1 MSHKLKYEFDNN
13 EDKANYVSKEEF
25 CNMLDISEKYF
36 NDVNKT
42 VAKVVRMFNI
52 KKLNISRFEVYYNKD
67 DIQKSINELCEFQ
80 NTHINGAEAK
90 KMCSNLS
97 EEGIK
102 SILIPSHYKLIC
114 RDTLNEIWNIKVVYK
129 KSEIDDYI
137 QSRAE
142 IDRKIESG
150 EYLSTSDASK
160 MLNMS
165 DRMFLKLK
173 QSIDMNEIRYYQGF
187 YFEKNVIEK
196 LVKEQEEFFS
206 EYIPKSVVKNKYFTP
221 KTFPSHEE
229 KLTKYEAPRI
239 AYTLEYTSTMI
250 KDSSWFK
257 ISEVEELAKELS
269 EKKRTIKKERTK
281 AKKKESEKTEENAVI
296 NDKELEFNMVLTK
309 IDYNSPGYD
318 INHDILGS
326 TYFHTFQIR
335 LNELND
341 WNGFN
346 PNSEYTNGKWFGYIK
361 DKLDSMRANEKV
373 SNARVNHYVR
383 CTLALKSM
391 LDYYGLDEVYSLTTN
406 QINTYFNIIKTNIIR
421 INIYE
426 FLGLVSKD
434 VQLVSGNKRCGF
446 RMDKIYSPHRR
457 ESSKT
462 IDDIY
467 DFDVYSDLFK
477 YLVDI
482 DLHVK
487 NSIYDIKVK
496 NSIRYASTWLYVM
509 LHMNNAWRNG
519 DVTEFPKLDIDDL
532 LDEFKIY
539 EYSWFENNKLSI
551 AKARAVISRVIQHE
565 FKISKTQVEG
575 TFFCSDELAPSMA
588 TNILILTLY
597 HKSRSIIS
605 NNSTLMDFGTKY
617 NKVGDSHFNKFF
629 KEFKH
634 KNFKFLSRTMNKT
647 VMTFVYYLANLSG
660 DSKALIYAQKLRE
673 HLSEDSTLH
682 YLNLDKSKIESLSK
696 QLFMRGEFG
705 YITNMLLTRVYD
717 ENVTNFEEATEAIVR
732 INDIFGDVFKIHSTA
747 GFLNT
752 IRVERQAVIDTLAEK
767 SFNECQEILTDLFA
781 RKLPSRE
788 DNVQCLVSKEGC
800 KRIDLKSCFECQ
812 YHIPSIYA
820 LTTLCESMIE
830 DMKNYHNVKGVKKY
844 KLALSID
851 RKSILLKE
859 AMDILTPEYVYNCL
873 GLTRDEFKSQ
883 LNLIDMPEDFLEDK
897 ELLER

>member
-406 QINTYFNIIKTNIIR
+406 QINTYFNI
-421 INIYE
+421 
-426 FLGLVSKD
+426 
-434 VQLVSGNKRCGF
+434 
-446 RMDKIYSPHRR
+446 
-457 ESSKT
+457 
-462 IDDIY
+462 
-467 DFDVYSDLFK
+467 
-477 YLVDI
+477 
-482 DLHVK
+482 
-487 NSIYDIKVK
+487 
-496 NSIRYASTWLYVM
+496 
-509 LHMNNAWRNG
+509 
-519 DVTEFPKLDIDDL
+519 
-532 LDEFKIY
+532 
-539 EYSWFENNKLSI
+539 
-551 AKARAVISRVIQHE
+551 
-565 FKISKTQVEG
+565 
-575 TFFCSDELAPSMA
+575 
-588 TNILILTLY
+588 
-597 HKSRSIIS
+597 
-605 NNSTLMDFGTKY
+605 
-617 NKVGDSHFNKFF
+617 
-629 KEFKH
+629 
-634 KNFKFLSRTMNKT
+634 
-647 VMTFVYYLANLSG
+647 SG
-660 DSKALIYAQKLRE
+660 DKYE
-673 HLSEDSTLH
+673 HS
-682 YLNLDKSKIESLSK
+682 N
-696 QLFMRGEFG
+696 MR
-705 YITNMLLTRVYD
+705 
-717 ENVTNFEEATEAIVR
+717 
-732 INDIFGDVFKIHSTA
+732 
-747 GFLNT
+747 
-752 IRVERQAVIDTLAEK
+752 
-767 SFNECQEILTDLFA
+767 
-781 RKLPSRE
+781 
-788 DNVQCLVSKEGC
+788 
-800 KRIDLKSCFECQ
+800 
-812 YHIPSIYA
+812 
-820 LTTLCESMIE
+820 
-830 DMKNYHNVKGVKKY
+830 
-844 KLALSID
+844 
-851 RKSILLKE
+851 
-859 AMDILTPEYVYNCL
+859 
-873 GLTRDEFKSQ
+873 
-883 LNLIDMPEDFLEDK
+883 
-897 ELLER
+897 

>member
-1 MSHKLKYEFDNN
+1 MSNKLEFEADNIYENKSNYVDKEELCEMLNITQKHFKDINHVVYRVVSEFKIRKLK
-13 EDKANYVSKEEF
+13 
-25 CNMLDISEKYF
+25 L
-36 NDVNKT
+36 
-42 VAKVVRMFNI
+42 
-52 KKLNISRFEVYYNKD
+52 SRFEIYYNKS
-67 DIQKSINELCEFQ
+67 DIESAINELCEFQ
-80 NTHINGAEAK
+80 NTHVNNRDAIK
-90 KMCSNLS
+90 ICSNLPK
-97 EEGIK
+97 EGIE

-114 RDTLNEIWNIKVVYK
+114 RDTLNEIWNIKVVFK
-129 KSEIDDYI
+129 KSELDNYT
-137 QSRAE
+137 QSRE
-142 IDRKIESG
+142 DIGRKIESG

-165 DRMFLKLK
+165 NKMFLKLK

-187 YFEKNVIEK
+187 YFDKNIIEK
-196 LVKEQEEFFS
+196 LMKEQEEFFS

-221 KTFPSHEE
+221 KTFSSHED
-229 KLTKYEAPRI
+229 KLTKYEPPKI
-239 AYTLEYTSTMI
+239 AYTLDYSFTMI
-250 KDSSWFK
+250 KDNSWFK
-257 ISEVEELAKELS
+257 ISEVEELIKAVKEKKNTLKQ
-269 EKKRTIKKERTK
+269 KKRTT
-281 AKKKESEKTEENAVI
+281 KKKETEENTTKDDEA
-296 NDKELEFNMVLTK
+296 KESNKGFQK
-309 IDYNSPGYD
+309 IDYTLPGYD
-318 INHDILGS
+318 INHDVSGS
-326 TYFHTFQIR
+326 TYFHTFKIR
-335 LNELND
+335 LNELQD

-346 PNSEYTNGKWFGYIK
+346 TNTKYTNEKWFGYIK

-373 SNARVNHYVR
+373 SNGRVNHYVR

-391 LDYYGLDEVYSLTTN
+391 LDYYGIDEVYSLTTN
-406 QINTYFNIIKTNIIR
+406 QINTYFNIIKTNVIR
-421 INIYE
+421 LNIYE

-457 ESSKT
+457 ETSKRL
-462 IDDIY
+462 DDIY
-467 DFDVYSDLFK
+467 EFEVYSDLFK
-477 YLVDI
+477 YLVDV
-482 DLHVK
+482 DLHVE

-496 NSIRYASTWLYVM
+496 NHIRYASTWLYVM

-519 DVTEFPKLDIDDL
+519 DITEFPKLDIDDL
-532 LDEFKIY
+532 LDEFQIY
-539 EYSWFENNKLSI
+539 DYSWFENNKLSI

-565 FKISKTQVEG
+565 FKISKTQVKG
-575 TFFCSDELAPSMA
+575 TFFCSDELAPAMA

-597 HKSRSIIS
+597 HRNRSIVS
-605 NNSTLMDFGTKY
+605 DKSALMDFGTKY
-617 NKVGDSHFNKFF
+617 NKVNESHFNKFF
-629 KEFKH
+629 SKFKH
-634 KNFKFLSRTMNKT
+634 KDFKFLSKMMNKT

-660 DSKALIYAQKLRE
+660 DSKALIYAQKLRD

-682 YLNLDKSKIESLSK
+682 YLNLDKNKIESLSK

-717 ENVTNFEEATEAIVR
+717 ENVINFEEATEAIVR

-788 DNVQCLVSKEGC
+788 DNIQCLVSKEGC

-820 LTTLCESMIE
+820 LITLCESILN
-830 DMKNYHNVKGVKKY
+830 DMKNYHNVKGAKKY

-873 GLTRDEFKSQ
+873 GLSRDEFKSK
-883 LNLIDMPEDFLEDK
+883 LMSIDMPEDFLEDK